1 MVYRTTPKMKERK
14 AARRR
19 KFLDVA
25 TRLFGE
31 LGYHKT
37 TVPMVVAEADSST
50 GSFYFYF
57 DNKEDIFAEVLRAI
71 GERMSAE
78 LNEAIAQ
85 EAEPIEQM
93 RAAIERLF
101 VFLAGNPAE
110 ARILVIESPGLGG
123 PLAALQRGIL
133 ASHARSVERA
143 IAGLSEQPPPGD
155 PAVLAHCWVG
165 AVYEA
170 VRYWLELPAAERR
183 PADEV
188 AAEVAEFNLRGIGS
202 GDAP

>member
-19 KFLDVA
+19 RFLDVA

-31 LGYHKT
+31 RGYHGT
-37 TVPMVVAEADSST
+37 TVPMVVAESGSST

-57 DNKEDIFAEVLRAI
+57 DNKEDLFARVLEEI
-71 GERMSAE
+71 GERLSAE
-78 LNEAIAQ
+78 LNEAIA
-85 EAEPIEQM
+85 EKEEPFEQM
-93 RAAIERLF
+93 RAAVERLF
-101 VFLAGNPAE
+101 VFLARNPVE
-110 ARILVIESPGLGG
+110 ARVLIVESSGLGG
-123 PLAALQRGIL
+123 RLSAVQREIL

-143 IAGLSEQPPPGD
+143 IAGIPDRSPPGD

-170 VRYWLELPAAERR
+170 VRYWLELPAKKRR
-183 PADEV
+183 SADEV
-188 AAEVAEFNLRGIGS
+188 ASQVARFNLRGIGR
-202 GDAP
+202 